1 MTAILSRIS
10 VLKNPNRNNQGEKMN
25 SLSKKNSRFI
35 VASLLLLAIL
45 FAAVSPVLTA
55 QAKAKTDAQAFHDA
69 MRKLWEDH
77 ITFTRLFIVST
88 FGDLPDQGA
97 TAQRLLQNQEDIG
110 DAIKPFYGEAAGE
123 QLTALLREHILIA
136 AEILQAAKI
145 DDQAALGDA
154 VTRWYTNADDIAA
167 FLNSANPENWPLE
180 DMRAMMREH
189 LDLTLEEATAQLTGD
204 YAASIAAYDQV
215 HEQALKMADMLSNGI
230 IRQFPNKFKG
240 N

>member
-1 MTAILSRIS
+1 
-10 VLKNPNRNNQGEKMN
+10 MN
-25 SLSKKNSRFI
+25 SISKKYSRFI
-35 VASLLLLAIL
+35 VASLLLLTIL
-45 FAAVSPVLTA
+45 FAAVSPVFTA
-55 QAKAKTDAQAFHDA
+55 KAKAKTDAQAFHDA

-97 TAQRLLQNQEDIG
+97 TAERLLQNQEDIG

-123 QLTALLREHILIA
+123 QLTVLLREHILIA

-145 DDQAALGDA
+145 DDQAALEDA

-180 DMRAMMREH
+180 EMKAMMKEH

-215 HEQALKMADMLSNGI
+215 HEQALEMADMLSEGI

-240 N
+240 K